1 MRNDVDGGGGNLER
15 PAPPSEP
22 RPKAKPQS
30 KRGSPRRGWLARIFY
45 WIMVLAVWGVIA
57 AMGVIVW
64 YSYDLPSVD
73 KLSVI
78 QRKPTLTLLDYK
90 GRQIAR
96 LGDVYGEPVQVSQ
109 LPAHLPGAVIATEDR
124 RFYDHFGVDPIG
136 LARALVTN
144 IMAGRVRQG
153 GSTISQ
159 QLAKNVFLT
168 HERTIKRKVQEVLL
182 ALWLEANFSK
192 DQILTLYLNRV
203 YLGAGAYGIDAAAR
217 RYFNKPATKVN
228 LAEAAMLAGLLKA
241 PTRLAPTRDLTAA
254 RARAAV
260 VLNNMVAAG
269 FINEAVA
276 KGAKARPASLRRS
289 RSRSGPSARPA
300 RYYADWVVDRLTD
313 YLGPTERS
321 LVITT
326 TLDRDMQNAA
336 EAAMAKMFAAT
347 GQKSRIGQGA
357 LLAMTPNGAV
367 RAMVGGRDY
376 RKSQYNR
383 ATQARRQPGS
393 AFKPVVYLAGL
404 EAGLHPN
411 SKFIDKPITVD
422 GWSPKNYAGKYR
434 GRITYSQALAYSSNS
449 VAVQVLEKV
458 GADDVIATARRLG
471 LTTPIPRNSSIAL
484 GSAEVNLIQLTSVYA
499 TLANHGR
506 GILAHG
512 ILEVRDGKGNVLY
525 QRRGTGR
532 GEVAKPWHVK
542 ELSQML
548 AGAIRVGTGRNARI
562 GRPAAGK
569 TGTSQDYRDAWFL
582 GYTNQLAA
590 GVWLG
595 NDNGAPMKRVTG
607 GGAPARLWRDFMKAA
622 HKGLPARP
630 LSYGSQ
636 AGSGRISG
644 ALSGTGNL
652 IERLWNS
659 LGTGAT
665 GTAGTAADTHNREG
679 P

>member
-1 MRNDVDGGGGNLER
+1 VSNDADGDGLER
-15 PAPPSEP
+15 PAPPSKP
-22 RPKAKPQS
+22 GPKS
-30 KRGSPRRGWLARIFY
+30 KDGTSRRGWLAGLVY
-45 WIMVLAVWGVIA
+45 WTIVLAVWGVIA
-57 AMGVIVW
+57 AMGVVVW
-64 YSYDLPSVD
+64 YAYDLPSVD
-73 KLSVI
+73 KLSAI

-96 LGDVYGEPVQVSQ
+96 LGDVYGEPVQVNQ
-109 LPAHLPGAVIATEDR
+109 LPAHLPRAVVATEDR
-124 RFYDHFGVDPIG
+124 RFYSHFGVDPIG
-136 LARALVTN
+136 LARAMVTN
-144 IMAGRVRQG
+144 LMAGRVVQG

-168 HERTIKRKVQEVLL
+168 HQRTLKRKAQEVLL

-203 YLGAGAYGIDAAAR
+203 YLGAGAYGVDAAAR

-241 PTRLAPTRDLTAA
+241 PTRLAPTRDLKAA
-254 RARAAV
+254 RNRAAV
-260 VLNNMVAAG
+260 VLSNMVAAG
-269 FINEAVA
+269 YIDAAVA
-276 KGAKARPASLRRS
+276 KGAKARPASLRRP
-289 RSRSGPSARPA
+289 RSRNGPAARPA

-336 EAAMAKMFAAT
+336 EAAMAALFASV
-347 GQKSRIGQGA
+347 GKKRKIGQGA

-367 RAMVGGRDY
+367 RAMVGGRNY
-376 RKSQYNR
+376 GKSQYNR

-393 AFKPVVYLAGL
+393 AFKPVVFLAGL
-404 EAGLHPN
+404 EAGLRPD
-411 SKFIDKPITVD
+411 SKFIDKPITVN

-434 GRITYSQALAYSSNS
+434 GRITYAQALAFSSNS

-458 GADDVIATARRLG
+458 GADEVVITARRLG
-471 LTTPIPRNSSIAL
+471 LTTPIPRNPSIAL
-484 GSAEVNLIQLTSVYA
+484 GSAEVNLLQLTSVYA

-512 ILEVRDGKGNVLY
+512 ILEVRDNKGNVLY
-525 QRRGTGR
+525 RRSRADAFSGSGQ
-532 GEVAKPWHVK
+532 VARPWHVN
-542 ELSQML
+542 ELGKML
-548 AGAIRVGTGRNARI
+548 AGAIRAGTGRNARI

-582 GYTNQLAA
+582 GYTNQLAT

-595 NDNGAPMKRVTG
+595 NDNGAPMHRVTG
-607 GGAPARLWRDFMKAA
+607 GGAPARLWRDFMKLA
-622 HKGLPARP
+622 HKGMPARP
-630 LSYGSQ
+630 LSYGSKAAQ
-636 AGSGRISG
+636 QGPS
-644 ALSGTGNL
+644 LGTGNL
-652 IERLWNS
+652 IERLWKS
-659 LGTGAT
+659 LGAT
-665 GTAGTAADTHNREG
+665 SSIKPGDTHSRED